1 MDNFE
6 VIVRYWRN
14 FTEKRLREF
23 DLTFGEQIIIIFLSK
38 NENVNQESISKRYMI
53 DKGMVAKTLT
63 RLEDKGFIKRE
74 QNPNNKRENI
84 ISLTE
89 KSAYIMK
96 YINAIFD
103 DWNKILYGEMSK
115 EDIDCVKRLTDKMAE
130 NVAKYL
136 D

>member
-89 KSAYIMK
+89 KSAYIMED
-96 YINAIFD
+96 INTIFD

-115 EDIDCVKRLTDKMAE
+115 EDIDCVKRLTGKMAE

>member
-6 VIVRYWRN
+6 VIVRYWRS
-14 FTEKRLREF
+14 FTEKKLKEF

-38 NENVNQESISKRYMI
+38 NENVNEESTSKRYMI

-115 EDIDCVKRLTDKMAE
+115 EDIDCVKRLTGKMAE